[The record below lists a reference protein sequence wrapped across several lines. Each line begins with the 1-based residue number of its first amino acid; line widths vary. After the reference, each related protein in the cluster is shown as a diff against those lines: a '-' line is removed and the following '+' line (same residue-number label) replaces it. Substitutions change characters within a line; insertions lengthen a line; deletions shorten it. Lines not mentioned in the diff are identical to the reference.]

1 MPVELSVIQSVASIG
16 DTVLSM
22 SSRLRSMKTVNKQ
35 DAIMVAERLRYVK
48 AACRVRAYGELVR
61 ECSDQ
66 MEETLRHMQQKNVP
80 DFVQE
85 MNMELLR
92 IQYEELKRIVMN
104 YNK

>member
-66 MEETLRHMQQKNVP
+66 MEETLRRMQQKNVP

>member
-1 MPVELSVIQSVASIG
+1 MPVELSVIESVANIG

-22 SSRLRSMKTVNKQ
+22 SSRLRSMKTVSKQ

-48 AACRVRAYGELVR
+48 AACRARAFGELVR

-66 MEETLRHMQQKNVP
+66 MEDTLRHIQQKNVP
-80 DFVQE
+80 SFMQE
-85 MNMELLR
+85 MYMEMLKM
-92 IQYEELKRIVMN
+92 QYEELKRIIMN

>member
-66 MEETLRHMQQKNVP
+66 MEET
-80 DFVQE
+80 
-85 MNMELLR
+85 
-92 IQYEELKRIVMN
+92 
-104 YNK
+104 